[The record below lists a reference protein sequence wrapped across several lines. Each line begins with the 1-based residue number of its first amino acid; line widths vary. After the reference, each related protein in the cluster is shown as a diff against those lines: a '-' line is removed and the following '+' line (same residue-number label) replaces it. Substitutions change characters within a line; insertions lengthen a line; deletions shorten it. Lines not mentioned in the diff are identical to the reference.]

1 MDFLGICFGFMDP
14 LTKDFVWRVDCH
26 DTENMPHRVA
36 RLPATCRGNKQARR
50 GAYTIAVVT
59 CGEDLMDAPL
69 GEEYNGEDFE
79 NQVRMEINAVKT
91 APMLPCS
98 AAQYAMLSNVKP
110 TSLTQQLATRRRA
123 DAVQRLT
130 TAYAKDVPVLEPR
143 TKWI

>member
-1 MDFLGICFGFMDP
+1 MGRSIHPVEIILGKGTSEETKINTKILIADTDFYDVILGMDFLGNCFGFMDP
-14 LTKDFVWRVDCH
+14 LTEDFIWRVDCH

-59 CGEDLMDAPL
+59 CGEDLMDATL

-91 APMLPCS
+91 TPMLPC
-98 AAQYAMLSNVKP
+98 
-110 TSLTQQLATRRRA
+110 
-123 DAVQRLT
+123 
-130 TAYAKDVPVLEPR
+130 
-143 TKWI
+143 